1 MHLIGFSHHYTKM
14 HGQTHGLLLSVQ
26 STKPLG
32 YRPDKDGLL
41 YDSEYET
48 VDWQK
53 MQQRLA
59 EQGSRSFC
67 HTGHIPPRYAYY
79 PLSLEDFNKP
89 LLQLVFIGRE
99 HQIPFTTYREFPKNY
114 KPLYPHSRSYRK
126 DTPYSDLIGDLFAFK
141 FKGEKL
147 PQELDFLDS
156 QMSNGLRE
164 EYVKIFN

>member
-14 HGQTHGLLLSVQ
+14 HGQTHGLLLSVT

-32 YRPDKDGLL
+32 HRPDDAGLH
-41 YDSEYET
+41 YDTSY
-48 VDWQK
+48 VDFEEFYDEGVK
-53 MQQRLA
+53 FQRVR
-59 EQGSRSFC
+59 ERGN
-67 HTGHIPPRYAYY
+67 H
-79 PLSLEDFNKP
+79 PLKLEDFDKP

-147 PQELDFLDS
+147 PKELDFLDS